1 VGSVDVSTQEAP
13 RDGGDMNEKKHA
25 LVIFTKYPDPGI
37 TKTRLIQENGGNLT
51 AVEAAELYKA
61 MVLDTASVALHAL
74 GKCRQNNPQPDEFDF
89 CISSSPESNLP
100 RISEMFSGEFP
111 SEKIQYVIDKGA
123 NFDEHFDSCY
133 RQLFHM
139 GYHSVVCI
147 GGDLPGITPDVIF
160 RAFER
165 LHELAG
171 HSGKGAMVLAPCQA
185 GGVSL
190 VGITKETPIVF
201 QGVFYNT
208 QGVTAL
214 DALIDIASKKGIPV
228 ALFEA
233 LSDVDF
239 VEDLGH
245 MISVANAMSYASR
258 FHKDIPAPERTLAV
272 IRKIGLVASS
282 PPNELRDPRELIDG

>member
-1 VGSVDVSTQEAP
+1 MVTN
-13 RDGGDMNEKKHA
+13 MNEKKHA
-25 LVIFTKYPDPGI
+25 LVIFTKYPEPGI

-51 AVEAAELYKA
+51 AIEAAELYKA
-61 MVLDTASVALHAL
+61 MVLDTASVAIHGL
-74 GKCRQNNPQPDEFDF
+74 GNCRQNKLQPDEFDF
-89 CISSSPESNLP
+89 CISSSPENNMP
-100 RISEMFSGEFP
+100 QIREMFSGEFP
-111 SEKIQYVIDKGA
+111 SEKIQYVADKGT
-123 NFDEHFDSCY
+123 NFEEHFDSCY
-133 RQLFHM
+133 RQLFDM
-139 GYHSVVCI
+139 GYDSVVCI

-160 RAFER
+160 RAFKWLR
-165 LHELAG
+165 ELA
-171 HSGKGAMVLAPCQA
+171 SRSSKGAMVLAPCQA

-201 QGVFYNT
+201 EGVFYNA

-214 DALIDIASKKGIPV
+214 DALIDIASTKDIPV

-245 MISVANAMSYASR
+245 MISVAHAMSYASR
-258 FHKDIPAPERTLAV
+258 FQEDLLAPERTLAI
-272 IRKIGLVASS
+272 IRKIGLVACS